1 MPDSLFLDTN
11 ILVYL
16 ANEDSPFHELVLDK
30 FKALASENDLWI
42 SRQVLREYAVVM
54 TRSESV
60 ENPLSSEEV
69 ASDIKKWIEK
79 FRVADETKEVTAKLL
94 ELIMLYNFKGKRIH
108 DANIIATMMENNIQK
123 LFTLNAND
131 FKGIDGIE
139 LIAV

>member
-1 MPDSLFLDTN
+1 
-11 ILVYL
+11 
-16 ANEDSPFHELVLDK
+16 
-30 FKALASENDLWI
+30 
-42 SRQVLREYAVVM
+42 
-54 TRSESV
+54 
-60 ENPLSSEEV
+60 LSSEEV